1 MIQLDRHIRKT
12 VLLAMLV
19 VLTLITTLDF
29 IFSLLDQI
37 ADTDQNYSAI
47 NAFSVVLLK
56 VPTSIYELLPFT
68 ALGGALIG
76 LGVLASNNELVVMQS
91 AGVQVW
97 RIVLSVLKPTF
108 AIMILSFVLGE
119 YVAPHL

>member
-12 VLLAMLV
+12 VVLSMLV

-91 AGVQVW
+91 AGV
-97 RIVLSVLKPTF
+97 
-108 AIMILSFVLGE
+108 
-119 YVAPHL
+119 